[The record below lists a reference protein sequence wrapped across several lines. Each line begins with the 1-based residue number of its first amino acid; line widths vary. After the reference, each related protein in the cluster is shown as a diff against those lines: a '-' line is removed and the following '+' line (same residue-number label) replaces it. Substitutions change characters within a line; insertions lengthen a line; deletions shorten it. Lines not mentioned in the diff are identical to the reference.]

1 VSQLEGDA
9 NANAESAEA
18 DGLVARLGYAR
29 YGLGAARFM
38 LDSTTHP
45 SLLNKTASPAD
56 GATASDE
63 TASPADGATA
73 SDETASP
80 ADGATASD
88 ETANPADGASC
99 REHKSVKENLTPKKH
114 AGRPSSDEDQ
124 NRGGK
129 TCRRTFG
136 LGMAIPLPGSPLL
149 LSPAHVGM
157 RGRGS
162 RGNNTPQ
169 EGPSS
174 VKQGL
179 G

>member
-1 VSQLEGDA
+1 MSQLEGDA

-45 SLLNKTASPAD
+45 SLLNK
-56 GATASDE
+56 
-63 TASPADGATA
+63 
-73 SDETASP
+73 TASP